1 MNEMKVSAKVC
12 GYSND
17 AVWKAHEKLTLQIE
31 LEWWR
36 QGDSNS

>member
-17 AVWKAHEKLTLQIE
+17 AVWKAHEKLALLI
-31 LEWWR
+31 
-36 QGDSNS
+36 